1 MSGASFKSK
10 DSTTAPLA
18 NKSLITSNHDVIPA
32 WRGSVLFQQSRIS
45 SQKPGKLQAKS
56 KSNNHSRKIHE
67 VSAPRSLNHPIIP
80 QYPSNPCPPVTVT
93 RCSTAMLYALL
104 LSWAAVCQ
112 TLSHM
117 ICHHITIAT
126 CIFFHQ
132 KMCCNLWNTTLDGRV
147 TQRLEV
153 DLQCDCG
160 LSSPDREHFT
170 FFCDANPWHGDLK
183 TPTERRLLVP
193 LVDAPAVLPFE
204 DMTADPILVAFLQ
217 QFDPHQTPTLGLD
230 GSCAIAPGCELW
242 QRASWAVAAHLGPTV
257 NGLVHGFEQT
267 PAAGERG
274 ALLQACL
281 ASHEANRAVRL
292 LIDNQALV
300 QRLHRGMR
308 LGQWG
313 GDLFPY
319 WHYIRMLLVDGS
331 SCAWIPS
338 HDKAPRWRPPEGWLD
353 VLRCRMLNAKADASA
368 ADLTG
373 QFRQVTATCLSQHRE
388 AVVWAGE
395 AWKAQLKGSLPYWQV
410 LLEHEPRQNRSFE
423 WAFAASS
430 AAWVV
435 LFLTELALRL
445 VQCKELRLSDGNF
458 GVLTT
463 SLRWGAGWRPPP
475 IQSKHYSARAWCLRQ
490 RGPKEKSLAQQLT
503 PNDCV
508 ADQSEIGQ
516 EILQRSTEYI
526 WPKQVLFNCH
536 LKRSAFWLSWIS
548 VPYYLESVHH
558 LAQTIATQSPAALF
572 FFDPRQVQCAQC
584 FPPHSQP

>member
-1 MSGASFKSK
+1 MGTPRLHPAFALHFAAARAEWQRQCRLAIGVPAAVSPGPRWNTVCK
-10 DSTTAPLA
+10 DWNWRVEGGLW
-18 NKSLITSNHDVIPA
+18 ITPV
-32 WRGSVLFQQSRIS
+32 GTL
-45 SQKPGKLQAKS
+45 KPGWMSSSSLYKAAAAAWLAFMWTKDTKTEGPLPEGKLPVFQFQA
-56 KSNNHSRKIHE
+56 NVAHD
-67 VSAPRSLNHPIIP
+67 LN
-80 QYPSNPCPPVTVT
+80 YCGRRVLTG
-93 RCSTAMLYALL
+93 
-104 LSWAAVCQ
+104 AAV
-112 TLSHM
+112 
-117 ICHHITIAT
+117 
-126 CIFFHQ
+126 
-132 KMCCNLWNTTLDGRV
+132 DGRV

-170 FFCDANPWHGDLK
+170 FYCEANPWHGDLK

-338 HDKAPRWRPPEGWLD
+338 HNKVPRWRPPEGWLD

-373 QFRQVTATCLSQHRE
+373 QFRQVIATCLSQHRE

-423 WAFAASS
+423 
-430 AAWVV
+430 
-435 LFLTELALRL
+435 
-445 VQCKELRLSDGNF
+445 
-458 GVLTT
+458 
-463 SLRWGAGWRPPP
+463 
-475 IQSKHYSARAWCLRQ
+475 
-490 RGPKEKSLAQQLT
+490 
-503 PNDCV
+503 
-508 ADQSEIGQ
+508 
-516 EILQRSTEYI
+516 
-526 WPKQVLFNCH
+526 
-536 LKRSAFWLSWIS
+536 
-548 VPYYLESVHH
+548 
-558 LAQTIATQSPAALF
+558 
-572 FFDPRQVQCAQC
+572 
-584 FPPHSQP
+584 